1 MANIPVNPATA
12 TGKVKV
18 KTDIVGDEHVPVYKT
33 GFGAYGDLTLID
45 ADNPLPTANTA
56 RQAHNFAR
64 QEELLTNILL
74 ELRILNK
81 YNSVGLDFELT
92 DNDVE
97 E

>member
-1 MANIPVNPATA
+1 MSSINVKPGKGGTVVPVKTIIVDGEHIPVYIAATSD
-12 TGKVKV
+12 GESVDV
-18 KTDIVGDEHVPVYKT
+18 
-33 GFGAYGDLTLID
+33 
-45 ADNPLPTANTA
+45 DNPLPTANTA

-81 YNSVGLDFELT
+81 YNSVGYDFELT
-92 DNDVE
+92 DDDIE